1 MSIRDLLDARPC
13 LMCCH
18 DIGFLSSV
26 FFKTCHGH
34 LRKIA
39 DEVAQGVFKELD
51 YHNEAYNAELFLKK
65 HRFLPFITA
74 PAWLPEFT
82 GPKGTARVLYLA
94 CERSCSKALLDFGF
108 FEDE

>member
-1 MSIRDLLDARPC
+1 MI
-13 LMCCH
+13 
-18 DIGFLSSV
+18 
-26 FFKTCHGH
+26 GH

-74 PAWLPEFT
+74 PEWLPEFT
-82 GPKGTARVLYLA
+82 GPKGTARVLYLGA
-94 CERSCSKALLDFGF
+94 CESRRPFLDCLNMCDFNVAWGHGHKV
-108 FEDE
+108 